1 MNAILLNRQDSA
13 LTKDA
18 NNNLVINDNL
28 KINGNTEIG
37 NNTLIADNIVK
48 ITSSNAEYADNI
60 VNAVALGGTGLNV
73 QSSYQTVVGKYNNPE
88 PEAVFVVGNGT
99 TDNLKSAFIVGN
111 GNIQMNSPTTVNSTF
126 DIGEE
131 QNPGQNL
138 TNALTNTLLKT
149 TTYKFATYGY
159 AADDFDDEDNYI
171 GNPIITLNKQN
182 ITPSEETSY
191 IKILEDSNSGNI
203 AEYLKTYKNN
213 CVISKFFKDKIV
225 NIFFNDDTED
235 SSIAI
240 PQESGPNSVETTIY
254 FKLNQDFSF
263 GVIPNEDPKNDA
275 IFTLT
280 FTVEYNPETKKY
292 TLYAG
297 RKINT
302 SDSAGAITTTYKSVF
317 DIALENQKDSFNA
330 AGIYESVTYMEAPIV
345 AAIEQILTILY
356 AQSNTILVYDGGETR
371 NVTS

>member
-13 LTKDA
+13 LTKDT

-28 KINGNTEIG
+28 KINGSTEIG
-37 NNTLIADNIVK
+37 NNTYINDNSVK
-48 ITSSNAEYADNI
+48 IASSNAEYADNI

-99 TDNLKSAFIVGN
+99 VDNLKSAFIVGN

-131 QNPGQNL
+131 QNPGPNL
-138 TNALTNTLLKT
+138 TNALTNILLKT

-159 AADDFDDEDNYI
+159 AADDFDDEGNYI

-191 IKILEDSNSGNI
+191 IKILEDSNSRNI

-213 CVISKFFKDKIV
+213 CVISKFFKDKTV
-225 NIFFNDDTED
+225 NIFFNDDNED
-235 SSIAI
+235 SSINY
-240 PQESGPNSVETTIY
+240 PQEGGPNSVETTIH

-280 FTVEYNPETKKY
+280 FTVEYNPETEKY

-297 RKINT
+297 SKINT
-302 SDSAGAITTTYKSVF
+302 SDSTGAITTTYKSVF
-317 DIALENQKDSFNA
+317 DIALENKKDSFNA

-356 AQSNTILVYDGGETR
+356 AQSNTTLVYDGGETS